1 MNLLFNLIHMPRK
14 PNPKFMEPKNLSS
27 ELEAVVGSG
36 PLPRTEV
43 VKKIW
48 AYIKKNG
55 LQDSSNKR
63 MINCDS
69 KLQAV
74 FGKSQI
80 SMFEMN
86 KLLSKHIS

>member
-1 MNLLFNLIHMPRK
+1 MPRK
-14 PNPKFMEPKNLSS
+14 PNPKFMEPKKLSA

-48 AYIKKNG
+48 VYIKSNN
-55 LQDSSNKR
+55 LQDATNRR
-63 MINCDS
+63 MINTDD
-69 KLQAV
+69 KLKAI
-74 FGKSQI
+74 FEKDQI

-86 KLLSKHIS
+86 KLLSKHIG

>member
-1 MNLLFNLIHMPRK
+1 MPRK
-14 PNPKFMEPKNLSS
+14 PNPKFMEPKNLSA

-48 AYIKKNG
+48 VYIKKNN
-55 LQDSSNKR
+55 LQDSANRR
-63 MINCDS
+63 MINSDAAL
-69 KLQAV
+69 KAV
-74 FGKSQI
+74 FGKDQI